1 MGRPIIADHN
11 LSAVCTARALSD
23 LLPDAVQPVLA
34 GRRSGQVR
42 QSGQAQHAQ
51 QAQQAF
57 DPGMYQ
63 SPHNNPAYGPE
74 VRIMCQF
81 VTLQVC

>member
-1 MGRPIIADHN
+1 MGWPFIADPN
-11 LSAVCTARALSD
+11 LSAVYTASATSD

-42 QSGQAQHAQ
+42 QSGQTQ
-51 QAQQAF
+51 QAY

-63 SPHNNPAYGPE
+63 SPPAYGLE
-74 VRIMCQF
+74 VRITCHV
-81 VTLQVC
+81 VTLESAEGRTA